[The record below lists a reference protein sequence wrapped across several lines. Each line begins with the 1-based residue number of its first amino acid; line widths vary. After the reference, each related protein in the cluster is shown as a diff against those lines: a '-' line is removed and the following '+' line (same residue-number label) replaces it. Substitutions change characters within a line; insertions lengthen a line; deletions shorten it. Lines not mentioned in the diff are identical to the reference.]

1 MERHRNDKTQIFIT
15 KLPLTVTKEEVE
27 DLFDRY
33 GNILNIDIKK
43 SYVFVVSTFPNP
55 FYELLAN

>member
-1 MERHRNDKTQIFIT
+1 MERDTGAKTQIFIT
-15 KLPLTVTKEEVE
+15 KLPMNVTKMEVE

-43 SYVFVVSTFPNP
+43 AFAFVVR
-55 FYELLAN
+55 LLRDLFALS